1 VPIARFECR
10 KTRRTFSLLPV
21 QLIPYHLYTV
31 RAIIGVIEQ
40 ALCFEAAGYAGCEAV
55 VRHDES
61 DSAMTPFLVWYWLR
75 MVIKGLRRAHW
86 LLKARYDLRGVRSGE
101 GTRGLM
107 DEAAG
112 YRKSLA
118 AGGLS
123 GWPERMDA
131 LPRVW
136 VQAGGHFFYGT
147 SSQQR
152 RKQG

>member
-1 VPIARFECR
+1 M
-10 KTRRTFSLLPV
+10 
-21 QLIPYHLYTV
+21 
-31 RAIIGVIEQ
+31 IEQ
-40 ALCFEAAGYAGCEAV
+40 ALRFEAAGYAGCEAV

-61 DSAMTPFLVWYWLR
+61 DSALTPFLVWYWLR
-75 MVIKGLRRAHW
+75 MVIKGFRRAHW
-86 LLKARYDLRGVRSGE
+86 LLKTRYDLRGVKSGE

-123 GWPERMDA
+123 GWHHKMVD

-136 VQAGGHFFYGT
+136 VQSGGHFFYGT
-147 SSQQR
+147 SSQHR
-152 RKQG
+152 REQG